1 MGVGVGVDVRACGC
15 GRMWVWV
22 WEDVGVG
29 VEHVVWVWV
38 WMWEHV
44 GVVVLWYR
52 SSLLSSVSV
61 TAIIWLLR
69 LCCHNYFPSLR
80 VCPDITTA
88 TGELHV
94 FDFDLDKEDRC
105 SVADKLWD
113 SL

>member
-1 MGVGVGVDVRACGC
+1 MGGCAGVDVGARV
-15 GRMWVWV
+15 RVWV
-22 WEDVGVG
+22 YQIQGV
-29 VEHVVWVWV
+29 
-38 WMWEHV
+38 
-44 GVVVLWYR
+44 
-52 SSLLSSVSV
+52 LSVPV
-61 TAIIWLLR
+61 AGIIWFLG
-69 LCCHNYFPSLR
+69 LCCHNNYFPLLC